1 MNKLL
6 REFYTRDANTLA
18 HDLIGKIL
26 VHGETS
32 GIIVEAEAYTA
43 DDKASH
49 SYGRRR
55 TQRTEIQFREGV
67 FAYVYMIYGMHCC
80 FNVTANVHDVPEAV
94 LIRALEPLS
103 GVELMK
109 ARRGTSDVVRLCNGP
124 GKLCAALNITRK
136 HYGEDLCADEIY
148 ILDDGRKYNVMTSE
162 RVNID
167 YAEECRDLLWRYYA
181 AGNKYVSK

>member
-1 MNKLL
+1 M
-6 REFYTRDANTLA
+6 A

-32 GIIVEAEAYTA
+32 GIIVEAEAYTST
-43 DDKASH
+43 DKASH

-55 TQRTEIQFREGV
+55 TKRTEIQFLEGG
-67 FAYVYMIYGMHCC
+67 FAYVYMIYGMYYC

-103 GVELMK
+103 GIELMK
-109 ARRGTSDVVRLCNGP
+109 TRRGISDVVRLCNGP
-124 GKLCAALNITRK
+124 GKLCEALSITRE
-136 HYGEDLCADEIY
+136 HYGEDLLGDEIY

-167 YAEECRDLLWRYYA
+167 YAEECREFLWRYYA
-181 AGNKYVSK
+181 GGNKYVSRT